1 MEHHVYFWLK
11 PEFQTPEAR
20 EEFEKGLDSLFEIK
34 GLVASGRWATPAP
47 VMPRPVID
55 NSWDYALT
63 MQFDTIEKHDA
74 YQVDPDHEVFINGHK
89 HRWEKVLVM
98 DLA

>member
-11 PEFQTPEAR
+11 DEHKNAADR
-20 EEFEKGLDSLFEIK
+20 AVFEQGLESLFKIP
-34 GLVASGRWATPAP
+34 LVAGGRWSVPAK

-55 NSWDYALT
+55 QSWDYALSMT
-63 MQFDTIEKHDA
+63 FASIEDQDA
-74 YQVDPDHEVFINGHK
+74 YQVDADHHVFVDSFK
-89 HRWEKVLVM
+89 EWWAKVLVM